1 MSAQIGNHISA
12 ERPDIGDA
20 PCVDRIAPGFGLDG
34 QDPLAVLDSPMT
46 MVGTVEEIGERLHA
60 RRDRWGFSYHVVQ
73 GDKALEMAPVVAA
86 LAGL

>member
-1 MSAQIGNHISA
+1 
-12 ERPDIGDA
+12 
-20 PCVDRIAPGFGLDG
+20 
-34 QDPLAVLDSPMT
+34 MT